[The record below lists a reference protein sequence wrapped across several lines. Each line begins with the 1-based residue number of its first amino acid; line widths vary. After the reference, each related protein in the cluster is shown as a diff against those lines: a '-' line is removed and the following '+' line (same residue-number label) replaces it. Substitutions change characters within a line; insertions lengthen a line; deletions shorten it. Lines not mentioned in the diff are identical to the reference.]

1 MSPVSGLSAIRY
13 DRVCSARGSR
23 LNTLTITQPDD
34 WHLHLRDGS
43 ELASVAA
50 FSARVFGRALVMPN
64 LAPPVTT
71 VEAAGRYR
79 GRIRAALPAG
89 SGFEPL
95 MTLYLTDSTTAA
107 EIDRAAESG
116 FVVGAKCYPAGSTTH
131 SDAGVTS
138 LARCEAAIARL
149 EERGLVLQVHAEAT
163 GEDMDPYDRESL
175 YLERELAALVARHPK
190 LRIVLEHATTR
201 AGVEFVRSAAGRV
214 AATITP
220 QHLLYN
226 RGAMF
231 QGGLRPHLYCR
242 PLLKRERDR
251 EALLE
256 AATSGDARFFLGTDS
271 APHARGAKESA
282 CGCAGVFSA
291 PAAIEL
297 YARAFEEA
305 GRLDRLEAFASHNG
319 ADFYGRPRNA
329 GTITLERREWTVPET
344 YPFGEAEIVPM
355 CAGERLAWRMQGLR
369 H

>member
-1 MSPVSGLSAIRY
+1 MLPRRQHHA
-13 DRVCSARGSR
+13 
-23 LNTLTITQPDD
+23 
-34 WHLHLRDGS
+34 LR
-43 ELASVAA
+43 
-50 FSARVFGRALVMPN
+50 
-64 LAPPVTT
+64 
-71 VEAAGRYR
+71 R
-79 GRIRAALPAG
+79 GR
-89 SGFEPL
+89 
-95 MTLYLTDSTTAA
+95 D
-107 EIDRAAESG
+107 
-116 FVVGAKCYPAGSTTH
+116 
-131 SDAGVTS
+131 
-138 LARCEAAIARL
+138 LARARL
-149 EERGLVLQVHAEAT
+149 EERGLVLQVHAEAA
-163 GEDMDPYDRESL
+163 GEDVDPYDRESL